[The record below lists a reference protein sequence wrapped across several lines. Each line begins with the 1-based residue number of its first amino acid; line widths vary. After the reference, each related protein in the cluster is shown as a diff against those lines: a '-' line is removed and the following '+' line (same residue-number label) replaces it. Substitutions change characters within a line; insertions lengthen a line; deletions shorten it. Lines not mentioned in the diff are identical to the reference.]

1 MAWVRVEG
9 ELRGFY
15 ERAGVSGRSAREG
28 VGNDGTKIPEHI
40 DWNAHRIASSQ
51 RYSTS
56 LKEIEW
62 EWSIDDVWD
71 ANEVLDLYEEMERKA
86 SEEMKKRSWKK

>member
-1 MAWVRVEG
+1 M
-9 ELRGFY
+9 
-15 ERAGVSGRSAREG
+15 
-28 VGNDGTKIPEHI
+28 
-40 DWNAHRIASSQ
+40 
-51 RYSTS
+51 
-56 LKEIEW
+56 KEIEW